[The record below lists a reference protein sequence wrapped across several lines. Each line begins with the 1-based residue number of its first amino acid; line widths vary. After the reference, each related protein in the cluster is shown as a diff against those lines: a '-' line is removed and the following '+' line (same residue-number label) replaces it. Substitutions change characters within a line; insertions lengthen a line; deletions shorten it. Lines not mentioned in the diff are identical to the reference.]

1 MEINTA
7 VLLVGGKGSRLYPL
21 TKTRPK
27 PLIKFLGKSIIEYQL
42 EMLSKVGV
50 KRIILALNYFSDQ
63 IQAKVSEWEN
73 KYGFKIIFSKEEI
86 VLGTAGP
93 LKLAERYIEGDSFLV
108 FNSDIYTDV
117 DLKAMIDKFTNANC
131 EAMLLAAIVKDP
143 SKFGLISTERDTVIE
158 FIEKP
163 KEYKNDQEHCINGG
177 MYIFKREILNYV
189 ELREM
194 SIEKEVFPIIVKNK
208 QMKIYRHKGIWAD
221 IGTPA
226 EYLRGQKEVLEKEKR
241 SNVFIGENVKMGKN
255 VKLDNCVIFDDC
267 TLENNC
273 KINNAM
279 IGNGCII
286 KEESKINGNDYS
298 IIGDKT
304 EISK

>member
-1 MEINTA
+1 
-7 VLLVGGKGSRLYPL
+7 
-21 TKTRPK
+21 
-27 PLIKFLGKSIIEYQL
+27 
-42 EMLSKVGV
+42 
-50 KRIILALNYFSDQ
+50 
-63 IQAKVSEWEN
+63 
-73 KYGFKIIFSKEEI
+73 
-86 VLGTAGP
+86 
-93 LKLAERYIEGDSFLV
+93 
-108 FNSDIYTDV
+108 
-117 DLKAMIDKFTNANC
+117 
-131 EAMLLAAIVKDP
+131 
-143 SKFGLISTERDTVIE
+143 
-158 FIEKP
+158 
-163 KEYKNDQEHCINGG
+163 
-177 MYIFKREILNYV
+177 
-189 ELREM
+189 
-194 SIEKEVFPIIVKNK
+194 
-208 QMKIYRHKGIWAD
+208 MKIYRHKGIWVD